1 MSNVCEVY
9 FSRVCSSQSFSS
21 SFSHPFFLLLSLTT
35 QWPSLYHH
43 NQLIGQR
50 LCLSPFILLDL
61 YLYIGLCA
69 WSFQSE
75 RICFFLPQTTFFFF
89 KELRGSVFDHSQEDT
104 SSIMHTVF
112 QTTRNNNIISK
123 SDFLKV
129 TSKPE

>member
-9 FSRVCSSQSFSS
+9 FPHVCSSQSFSS

-75 RICFFLPQTTFFFF
+75 RICFFFAPNYFFF
-89 KELRGSVFDHSQEDT
+89 L
-104 SSIMHTVF
+104 SSLEVLSLITPKRIQVQSCTQSSRLPGMT
-112 QTTRNNNIISK
+112 K
-123 SDFLKV
+123 
-129 TSKPE
+129 